1 MERGRWSEEDG
12 ARDMK
17 QGRRSREDVSEK
29 MEIDVSKFGWRRV
42 LYCSSGYGTTVRVQ
56 ILQPP
61 LWMRKFSSR
70 PKTIQSIVLSCGE
83 G

>member
-1 MERGRWSEEDG
+1 MEKRRWSEEDG

-42 LYCSSGYGTTVRVQ
+42 LYCKVGNFALLRSTT
-56 ILQPP
+56 
-61 LWMRKFSSR
+61 
-70 PKTIQSIVLSCGE
+70 
-83 G
+83 